1 MIVLVEGFYLH
12 EYISV
17 WLLVHSMN
25 RFFGLFF
32 NVILQNHARLSF
44 FSNSGAIIDFWY
56 LHLFKYF
63 FFTFLFFL
71 MNLLFFGEAMLH
83 GCKIKW
89 FSKLRKTN
97 TVVLCRNT
105 FIESFYQTFMD
116 SFFFF
121 FFLVFILMVGWRS
134 CASTLKCN
142 FKYIFIFHFSQLSL
156 TLFVQN
162 SFLVLFFWGEGGGRG
177 VHPCEKISDFRT
189 VHICCFEHICI
200 FVMCWKI
207 NTRKPTL
214 Q

>member
-1 MIVLVEGFYLH
+1 MPGYHFFLTVVP
-12 EYISV
+12 
-17 WLLVHSMN
+17 LLT
-25 RFFGLFF
+25 FGIFIF
-32 NVILQNHARLSF
+32 LS
-44 FSNSGAIIDFWY
+44 I
-56 LHLFKYF
+56 F
-63 FFTFLFFL
+63 FFHFSFFL